1 MRINH
6 NIAALN
12 TYRQLTIGQGAAM
25 KNMEKLSSG
34 LRINR
39 AGDDAAGLA
48 ISEKMRGQIRGLE
61 MAAKN
66 SQDAISLIQ
75 TAEGAL
81 NETHAILQ
89 RMKELATQAANGTNT
104 DSDRAEIQ
112 KEINQLTSEINRIGN
127 TTEFN
132 TQKLLDGG
140 ASANGISAGT
150 TDAKGIA
157 ATGAQIRGLQAIDLK
172 ANFTSG
178 GTETLSVIIDSSTYS
193 ISQDTMKVLWGDG
206 TGKTKDDLINIL
218 SNYMVDSTNNKL
230 GDVATISISDSGIF
244 TITNKT
250 AGTGQTIQLQTS
262 SANTGFGKLIGISDS
277 TASVDITAD
286 GTGQIEAV
294 ITGSKTVAGTDSIN
308 ASDWAGKSF
317 TVEVNG
323 RTATV
328 TIAND
333 FAGTK
338 LADLLVAFNNAFD
351 ATFEDG
357 AVVAAINNNKFTF
370 TTDSNKFTSDVEDG
384 VQPSLR
390 ISGDNLDKILGSVA
404 AGSSEVGGTYTQRFQ
419 IGANQGQSF
428 EIQIEDMRAQALG
441 ISGTVAGGNQ
451 GTVDGAKFTTVKG
464 ATNGTDSVGTEYA
477 LDVST
482 FETASAAIKV
492 LDDAIQ
498 KVSAQRSQLGAYQNR
513 LEHTINNLGTA
524 AENLTAAESR
534 IRDVD
539 YALAA

>member
-12 TYRQLTIGQGAAM
+12 TYRQLTAGTNAAS
-25 KNMEKLSSG
+25 KSMEKLSSG

-61 MAAKN
+61 QASRN

-150 TDAKGIA
+150 TDAKGVA
-157 ATGAQIRGLQAIDLK
+157 ATGAQIRGLQAIDLT
-172 ANFTSG
+172 ADFTSG
-178 GTETLSVIIDSSTYS
+178 GTETLSVIIGGSTYS
-193 ISQDTMKVLWGDG
+193 ISQDTMKVLWGNG

-218 SNYMVDSTNNKL
+218 SNYMVDSSNSKL

-262 SANTGFGKLIGISDS
+262 NSNTGFGQLIGISDT
-277 TASVDITAD
+277 TAAVDITAD
-286 GTGQIEAV
+286 GTDQIEAV
-294 ITGSKTVAGTDSIN
+294 ITGSKTVALTDSIN

-333 FAGTK
+333 FTGTQ
-338 LADLLVAFNNAFD
+338 LSDLVNAFNAAFD

-357 AVVAAINNNKFTF
+357 AVVAAVTGGKFTF
-370 TTDSNKFTSDVEDG
+370 TTDSTAFTSDVGDG

-492 LDDAIQ
+492 LDNAIQ

-539 YALAA
+539 YALVA

>member
-12 TYRQLTIGQGAAM
+12 TYRQLTAGTNAAS
-25 KNMEKLSSG
+25 KSMEKLSSG

-61 MAAKN
+61 QASRN
-66 SQDAISLIQ
+66 SQDAISLLQ

-150 TDAKGIA
+150 TDAMGVA
-157 ATGAQIRGLQAIDLK
+157 ATGAQIRGLQAIDLT
-172 ANFTSG
+172 ADFTGG
-178 GTETLSVIIDSSTYS
+178 GTETLSVTIGSSTYS

-218 SNYMVDSTNNKL
+218 SNYMVDGSNNKL

-250 AGTGQTIQLQTS
+250 AGTSQTIQLQTS
-262 SANTGFGKLIGISDS
+262 STNTGFGQLIGISDAT
-277 TASVDITAD
+277 TAVDITAD
-286 GTGQIEAV
+286 GTDQIEAV
-294 ITGSKTVAGTDSIN
+294 ITGSKTVALTDSIN

-333 FAGTK
+333 FTGTQ
-338 LADLLVAFNNAFD
+338 LSDLVNAFNTAFD

-357 AVVAAINNNKFTF
+357 AVVAAVTGGKFTF
-370 TTDSNKFTSDVEDG
+370 TTDSTAFTSDVGDG

-441 ISGTVAGGNQ
+441 ISGTVSGGNQ
-451 GTVDGAKFTTVKG
+451 GAVDGAKFTTVKG

-492 LDDAIQ
+492 LDNAIQ

-539 YALAA
+539 YALVA